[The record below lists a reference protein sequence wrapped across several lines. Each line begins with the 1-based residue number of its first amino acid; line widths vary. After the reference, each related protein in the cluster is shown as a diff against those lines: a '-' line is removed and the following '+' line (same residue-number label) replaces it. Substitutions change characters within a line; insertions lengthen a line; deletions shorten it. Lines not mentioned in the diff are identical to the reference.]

1 MKKSPRR
8 VFLLA
13 VLVAALSGAVA
24 QADERHVLEGSWTM
38 EVTVTDPPGF
48 PPLKSLLT
56 FTAGGEVLES
66 RRPYFPFTPFGPV
79 LETGG
84 HGAWV
89 KTGRRQFGVDF
100 RFLLQAAP
108 NNAAFPNGED
118 LGTDRIRLQIER
130 SRDGESFTG
139 IFMSEARDA
148 DGNVVFQARG
158 SVSGSRLR
166 VELLQ

>member
-1 MKKSPRR
+1 MNTARR
-8 VFLLA
+8 MFLLFMGM
-13 VLVAALSGAVA
+13 AALAGPGL
-24 QADERHVLEGSWTM
+24 QAEERRTLEGAWAMT
-38 EVTVTDPPGF
+38 VTVTDPPGF
-48 PPLKSLLT
+48 PALKSLIT

-89 KTGRRQFGVDF
+89 ATGRRRFAVDF

-118 LGTDRIRLQIER
+118 LGTDRIRLQIQRDR
-130 SRDGESFTG
+130 SGDGFTG
-139 IFMSEARDA
+139 TFMSEARDA
-148 DGNVVFQARG
+148 DGNLVFQAHG
-158 SVSGSRLR
+158 TVSGVRLG
-166 VELLQ
+166 VEPLQ